1 MQELHE
7 QHENF
12 HFYPVLSRETPETWH
27 GPTGYVHTIYEDI
40 FADRRP
46 ATFYI
51 CGWKAMLVEAR
62 KRIEAMGYDRKRIK
76 FESYD

>member
-1 MQELHE
+1 MKRLVQ
-7 QHENF
+7 QYENF
-12 HFYPVLSRETPETWH
+12 HFYPVLSRETPETWDGH
-27 GPTGYVHTIYEDI
+27 HGYVHTVYEDI

-51 CGWKAMLVEAR
+51 CGWNAMLKEAR
-62 KRIEAMGYDRKRIK
+62 QRLESMGYDRKRIK